1 MSPLVPKRLEL
12 KEVTT
17 IERYI
22 TMTHKEL
29 ERFEVIKE
37 AHEKR
42 LKMTQAAEI
51 LRLSKRQTQRL
62 SKRLREYGPEGL
74 ISRKRGD
81 SGNHKIP
88 NELKKR
94 AFRQQRL

>member
-17 IERYI
+17 IERCI

-29 ERFEVIKE
+29 ERFEVSKE

-42 LKMTQAAEI
+42 LKMAQAAKNVESI
-51 LRLSKRQTQRL
+51 QSSNYPSL
-62 SKRLREYGPEGL
+62 
-74 ISRKRGD
+74 
-81 SGNHKIP
+81 H
-88 NELKKR
+88 
-94 AFRQQRL
+94 